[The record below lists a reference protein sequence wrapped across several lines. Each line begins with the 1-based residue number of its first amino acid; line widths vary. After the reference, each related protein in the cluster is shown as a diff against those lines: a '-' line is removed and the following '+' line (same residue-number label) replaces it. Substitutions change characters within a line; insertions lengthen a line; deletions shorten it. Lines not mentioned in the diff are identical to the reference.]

1 MLRYILILLIAS
13 SAATA
18 APPTT
23 IHYTCTDGRIVTA
36 TYPDQTTAILAFAG
50 QTLTLSI
57 APSAD
62 GARYTGHAWQWWS
75 KGMHDAALA
84 PLAPGETIAS
94 APGTQCRAP
103 K

>member
-1 MLRYILILLIAS
+1 MFRYLPILLITT
-13 SAATA
+13 SAAA
-18 APPTT
+18 APPKT
-23 IHYTCTDGRIVTA
+23 IHYTCTDGRIVAA
-36 TYPDQTTAILAFAG
+36 TYPNQTTAILAFAG

-84 PLAPGETIAS
+84 PLAPAETIAS